1 MLRTKA
7 STYAILAVVEIA
19 RRQGGDA
26 LIGMQANAIAQQF
39 RLPPAYVA
47 KVLTLL
53 VRAQILRS
61 DRGPRGGFQLA
72 RLPGQI
78 SFLDIVE
85 AVDGP
90 IHPARDG
97 EPAPLP
103 DDTELNIERVFDAA
117 AEQVRREL
125 AKQTVADFLAQPGR
139 AAG

>member
-19 RRQGGDA
+19 RRQGESPFG
-26 LIGMQANAIAQQF
+26 LQANAIAQQF
-39 RLPPAYVA
+39 RLPSAYVA

-53 VRAQILRS
+53 VRARILRS

-72 RLPGQI
+72 KLPAQVT
-78 SFLDIVE
+78 FLDIVE

-90 IHPARDG
+90 IVAMRDAG
-97 EPAPLP
+97 TPPVGT
-103 DDTELNIERVFDAA
+103 DTEVGIERIFFAA
-117 AEQVRREL
+117 AEQVRSEL
-125 AKQTVADFLAQPGR
+125 AKQTIGEFLALRGR

>member
-19 RRQGGDA
+19 RRQGQSPFGT
-26 LIGMQANAIAQQF
+26 QANAIAQQF

-72 RLPGQI
+72 RLASQI
-78 SFLDIVE
+78 TFLDVVE

-90 IHPARDG
+90 IHAARDAG
-97 EPAPLP
+97 PPSIP
-103 DDTELNIERVFDAA
+103 NDTEVGIDRVFDGVAA
-117 AEQVRREL
+117 QVRSEL
-125 AKQTVADFLAQPGR
+125 AKESIGTFMSQPGR